1 MINLIIRDF
10 RRLFYKVKNIL
21 TPPREIEPIRPI
33 TFNYGNYYNFEA
45 QVPTP
50 GFAAKFYSDVELVD
64 IDNIK
69 EYIKNCFI
77 DLSDLN
83 LVYNISFIGDYFNIE
98 VDYFR
103 FSGGDF
109 EKFSNYV
116 RYTDNVINEMVL
128 ESILKLKVEY
138 PNINPIIDIRSR
150 IRIYFSYKEVNN
162 K

>member
-21 TPPREIEPIRPI
+21 IPPRDIVRIEPM
-33 TFNYGNYYNFEA
+33 TFNYRNYEDI
-45 QVPTP
+45 VPTP
-50 GFAAKFYSDVELVD
+50 GFVSKFYSDVELAD

-83 LVYNISFIGDYFNIE
+83 LVYDISFIGDYFNIE

-103 FSGGDF
+103 FSRGDF